1 MKNSIFRILFFSIFI
16 ISCSKNQRNT
26 IIDGNIPN
34 LPNGKLYLFEDNGT
48 NKIDSVTTKNGK
60 FKFVYNWN
68 KNSEPVYLGL
78 IHKDNCGVL
87 RFFGYPTN
95 SKYKGSPMDQSSFFS
110 DSIIKING
118 KIFDNTPINFPK
130 TAKSVNLRTP
140 IIAGKQTEAFYN
152 IDGDLFEKIDNNT
165 AKIVKEKLQK
175 YPYSFHLLYEID
187 SNKNSFSALQ
197 IEDFLKLFKGEITKS
212 ETYKKL
218 ANYNQRRLN
227 IKNLAIPLLE
237 DSKAIKKEILNES
250 YKKHL
255 LVFWASWCG
264 PCRKEIPILKKMYAK
279 YGNDIEFVSIS
290 TDTDKLAWQNALK
303 QENMMWKQLI
313 KSGKPT
319 VDEALQIHFR
329 VNQAIPYT
337 VLVGQDNKV
346 ISFSTGL
353 SDEKDLEDLL
363 KK

>member
-1 MKNSIFRILFFSIFI
+1 MS
-16 ISCSKNQRNT
+16 
-26 IIDGNIPN
+26 
-34 LPNGKLYLFEDNGT
+34 NGKMFLFGDF
-48 NKIDSVTTKNGK
+48 NKRVALDSANIKDGK
-60 FKFVYNWN
+60 FSFKLL
-68 KNSEPVYLGL
+68 KNNIKYLGL
-78 IHKDNCGVL
+78 YHRNNEGIETILV
-87 RFFGYPTN
+87 FPTQ
-95 SKYKGSPMDQSSFFS
+95 YKVVHSEQHYTDVFMPETK
-110 DSIIKING
+110 IIIEGKLILDEIPNTNTKLGKINLKG
-118 KIFDNTPINFPK
+118 
-130 TAKSVNLRTP
+130 
-140 IIAGKQTEAFYN
+140 GKQTEAYYN
-152 IDGDLFEKIDNNT
+152 IDDDLFEKIDNNT

-187 SNKNSFSALQ
+187 SNKNSFSAQQ

-218 ANYNQRRLN
+218 ANYNQKRLN

-237 DSKAIKKEILNES
+237 DNKGLKKEILDKS

-255 LVFWASWCG
+255 IVFWASWCG

-319 VDEALQIHFR
+319 EDEALQIRFR

-337 VLVGQDNKV
+337 VLVDKDYKV

-353 SDEKDLEDLL
+353 SEEKELEDLL
-363 KK
+363 KR